1 MGLLF
6 SWRGRQIDDQAV
18 LRAKQDSLAR
28 GDLIAAHR
36 DWLLRVV
43 ARACRRYVSAQDDE
57 FSVGLMAFDEAITA
71 FRADRSAAF
80 STFAEQVIR
89 RRLIDWQRKEQQRP
103 ELAWS
108 GLQIADD
115 DTPIAEQVTT
125 SASLVAF
132 QLSQES
138 DDRRREIEQLTDEL
152 SVYGI
157 SFSELVQVSPRHRDA
172 RESAKQV
179 ARTLAGS
186 VELLAKLRQSKGL
199 PLKELEQVATVSRK
213 TLERQRKYIIALTLV
228 LTGDYPLVRSFVEW
242 PKGGDGRG
250 QA

>member
-1 MGLLF
+1 
-6 SWRGRQIDDQAV
+6 
-18 LRAKQDSLAR
+18 LAR
-28 GDLIAAHR
+28 EELLVAHR

-43 ARACRRYVSAQDDE
+43 ARACRRYVSVQDDE

-80 STFAEQVIR
+80 TTFAEQVIR

-108 GLQIADD
+108 GLQAADD
-115 DTPIAEQVTT
+115 DAPIAEQVTAA
-125 SASLVAF
+125 ASLVAF
-132 QLSQES
+132 QLAQES
-138 DDRRREIEQLTDEL
+138 EDRRREIEHLNNEL

-157 SFSELVQVSPRHRDA
+157 SFHELVQLSPRHRDA
-172 RESAKQV
+172 RESAKQI
-179 ARTLAGS
+179 ARILAGRAD
-186 VELLAKLRQSKGL
+186 LLGKLKQSKGL
-199 PLKELEQVATVSRK
+199 PLKELEQLATVSRK

-228 LTGDYPLVRSFVEW
+228 LAGDYPLIRSFVEW